1 MARFL
6 LCHDL
11 MSNYRK
17 ILSVDDGMLI
27 NHKTNT
33 AILFVNQR
41 CGDMAVAKRPIV
53 LKGTTPNRLRKKMK
67 RYLAHVHAP
76 VE

>member
-1 MARFL
+1 
-6 LCHDL
+6 
-11 MSNYRK
+11 MSNFRK
-17 ILSVDDGMLI
+17 VLSVDDEMLI

-41 CGDMAVAKRPIV
+41 TGEMTVAKRPVV
-53 LKGTTPNRLRKKMK
+53 LKGTTANRLRKKMK